1 METQPEEENDG
12 QIQSARKAIPDQKS
26 PVMGRLL
33 LYSSIAVTLAATTL
47 GFINNGKLT
56 TTQGELKNLKQ
67 TADTTI
73 AQTKKELEKS
83 RGTVKTV
90 TEEKDQALAQAE
102 SRKSNLEKS
111 ESQVTDLTTKLK
123 DKTDEA
129 TKLEAEVIRLQKIID
144 IPPPKQPCRECA
156 EKQVTIDEKEAL
168 ITKLQGD
175 LKVLQTQIKEKTAR
189 PALKKRNGLEG
200 RILAVNQAWNFVVLN
215 LGDKNGVV
223 GNAEMLIKRGSRL
236 VGKVRVTS
244 VEPST
249 SIADIVENSVPSG
262 VSIQPGDNVI
272 YQATAE

>member
-1 METQPEEENDG
+1 M
-12 QIQSARKAIPDQKS
+12 S
-26 PVMGRLL
+26 RLL

-83 RGTVKTV
+83 RVTVKTV

-144 IPPPKQPCRECA
+144 IPPPSSRA
-156 EKQVTIDEKEAL
+156 
-168 ITKLQGD
+168 GN
-175 LKVLQTQIKEKTAR
+175 VLR
-189 PALKKRNGLEG
+189 
-200 RILAVNQAWNFVVLN
+200 
-215 LGDKNGVV
+215 
-223 GNAEMLIKRGSRL
+223 SRL
-236 VGKVRVTS
+236 SLTRRKH
-244 VEPST
+244 
-249 SIADIVENSVPSG
+249 
-262 VSIQPGDNVI
+262 
-272 YQATAE
+272 